1 MESTK
6 HLWPQ
11 FAAGIVDHLTAD
23 DDLELWKVAVE
34 AVMADA
40 TFLCRH
46 RVRKR
51 PIVVCV
57 GSCSHWLSPHN
68 NGSWF
73 RDGRFAW
80 PSGYVSRSGSDN
92 NWSIVGLP
100 AHDWASTWEWNP
112 PDEIWEVTQRVEGKR
127 ILTFRMSVPARTTRH
142 SRAVVHALWTPG
154 SPANPKKELLQAYG
168 FEKSDG
174 EWRLLASCGDE
185 QAYDIEQ

>member
-6 HLWPQ
+6 CLWPQ

-23 DDLELWKVAVE
+23 DDPDLWTIAVE
-34 AVMADA
+34 EVLADA

-46 RVRKR
+46 RVRNR
-51 PIVVCV
+51 PVFACV

-80 PSGYVSRSGSDN
+80 PSGYLSRSGSSN
-92 NWSIVGLP
+92 VFSILGLP
-100 AHDWASTWEWNP
+100 EFDWSSTWEWNVP
-112 PDEIWEVTQRVEGKR
+112 TAVWKVVQRVAGKR
-127 ILTFRMSVPARTTRH
+127 PQTFRMTVPARTARH
-142 SRAVVHALWTPG
+142 PRAVVHALWTPG
-154 SPANPKKELLQAYG
+154 SPSDPKKELWQAYG

-174 EWRLLASCGDE
+174 TWRLRATCGDKQPYE
-185 QAYDIEQ
+185 IE